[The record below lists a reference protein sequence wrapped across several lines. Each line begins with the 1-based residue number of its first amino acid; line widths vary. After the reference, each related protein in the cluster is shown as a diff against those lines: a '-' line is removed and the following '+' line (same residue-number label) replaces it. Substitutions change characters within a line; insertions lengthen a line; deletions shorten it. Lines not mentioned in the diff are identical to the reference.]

1 MAEIPDTLDIGQDI
15 EEIPAIKLPDG
26 SIYVYPAEVRSLTD
40 RQLHFLREISDGEIV
55 WLKYRAVYTLVENA
69 LCRYKGCFRP
79 VGHMGDSCDS
89 H

>member
-1 MAEIPDTLDIGQDI
+1 MAEIPNTLATNQDF
-15 EEIPAIKLPDG
+15 EEIPAVRLPDG
-26 SIYVYPAEVRSLTD
+26 SLVMYPAEVRSLTEK
-40 RQLHFLREISDGEIV
+40 QLHFLREISDGEIV

-79 VGHMGDSCDS
+79 VGRMGDSCDS